1 MDTLQ
6 RTVNKTLEELPLTI
20 LSTLLDGKLREQDVK
35 LSKRKLVELSKR
47 LLDAKTDTITFGSGK
62 NVLIEFTDEDAERVS
77 ARAEKFLK
85 ELPDL
90 IKTLSDKTAV
100 DVLTLLK
107 RRWRKEAALQ
117 RRDINAFRKRLEKR
131 WGGGMEPLRML
142 VTIAREFAAG
152 MNNGPGS
159 ASGGDRP
166 QTFDVLIKLYVRAC
180 QVADEILCLLGG
192 GFADGAMARWRT
204 LHEITSVAF
213 LIEQEGEE
221 LAERYT
227 AHQVVESRKA
237 ARQYEEYRERLGLT
251 PMDAADLQQIEKDY
265 AALVAKYGND
275 FGSDQGWAAKTL
287 SIQRPKI
294 SDIQRAARLD
304 HLGPYYRMASHSVHA
319 NPKGVFFKLGLIG
332 DELTML
338 AGPSNAGLA
347 DPGYATAL
355 SMAQIS
361 STLLPLYPTMDN
373 NIAVRIMLILTDE
386 VGEQMSAAHEQL
398 EKDDEA
404 YRGRKS

>member
-1 MDTLQ
+1 M
-6 RTVNKTLEELPLTI
+6 
-20 LSTLLDGKLREQDVK
+20 K

-47 LLDAKTDTITFGSGK
+47 LLNEKTDTITFGRGK
-62 NVLIEFTDEDAERVS
+62 NVLIEFTDQDAERLS
-77 ARAEKFLK
+77 TNAEKFI
-85 ELPDL
+85 EQLPDL
-90 IKTLSDKTAV
+90 IKNLSDKTAV
-100 DVLTLLK
+100 DVLAFLK

-117 RRDINAFRKRLEKR
+117 RRDVNGFRKRLEKR
-131 WGGGMEPLRML
+131 WGGGLESLRML

-159 ASGGDRP
+159 AGGGSRP
-166 QTFDVLIKLYVRAC
+166 QTFDVMIKLYVRAC
-180 QVADEILCLLGG
+180 QVADEIICLLGG

-213 LIEQEGEE
+213 LIEQNGEE
-221 LAERYT
+221 LAESYV
-227 AHQVVESRKA
+227 AHQIVESRKA

-251 PMDAADLQQIEKDY
+251 PIDVLDLQQIEKDY
-265 AALVAKYGND
+265 AALIAKYGNE

-287 SIQRPKI
+287 GIQRPKI
-294 SDIQRAARLD
+294 SDIQRAAQLD
-304 HLGPYYRMASHSVHA
+304 HLGPYYRMASHNVHA

-332 DELTML
+332 DEQTML

-361 STLLPLYPTMDN
+361 NTLLPLYPTMDN

-386 VGEQMSAAHEQL
+386 VGEQMMMAHEQL
-398 EKDDEA
+398 EKDDKT
-404 YRGRKS
+404 YRVSKPPARAS